1 MSTTPTSVVPREG
14 HESSPSQ
21 DESSGKTAQP
31 PRGNAFISS
40 IAWTGGVKWSVQIVT
55 WGSTVVVARLLTP
68 EDYGLVGMA
77 SLYLGYVTRINE
89 FGLGTT
95 ILTLRE
101 LDRRQV
107 AQMNSVALILAIAG
121 VLVSWAA
128 AIPLGNFFNAPQL
141 PLVVVVMS
149 SSFVVTALATVPRAL
164 LQRDL
169 RFKLLALVD
178 GSRAVITALATLLL
192 AWLGFRYWALVAGGL
207 IGTALGTAIVA
218 VKRPHPF
225 AWPRWGPL
233 KRALT
238 FSSSILTGRLAW
250 YWYTT
255 ADFLIAGR
263 VLGKAPLGA
272 YTFAW
277 TLATM
282 GPSKVTD
289 LISKV
294 TPAFFAAAQD
304 DPAALRRYFTKLSEG
319 IALLTFPTTV
329 GLALVAEDFV
339 HLVLGERWL
348 GAITPLQ
355 VLAVYAGIR
364 SLAPLLNQILVVV
377 GEERFAMW
385 NTLAAAVVMPV
396 TFLAGSPWGGVG
408 IAMGWLMVHPF
419 VLLPALRRVMNR
431 IGLTAGEYFG
441 ALWPASSA
449 TIAMAVVVFAVQ
461 TGIPPSWPLSLSF
474 GLQVVAGATTY
485 AGVLVMFHRARLEE
499 AKGMIRRLRK

>member
-1 MSTTPTSVVPREG
+1 M
-14 HESSPSQ
+14 
-21 DESSGKTAQP
+21 
-31 PRGNAFISS
+31 NS

-55 WGSTVVVARLLTP
+55 WGSTIVVARLLTP

-77 SLYLGYVTRINE
+77 TLYLGYVTRINE

-101 LDRRQV
+101 LDNRQV
-107 AQMNSVALILAIAG
+107 AQMNSVALILGIVG

-149 SSFVVTALATVPRAL
+149 SSFIVTALATVPRAL

-178 GSRAVITALATLLL
+178 GSKAVITAAVTVLL
-192 AWLGFRYWALVAGGL
+192 AWLGFRYWALVGGGL
-207 IGTALGTAIVA
+207 IGTALGTAVVA
-218 VKRPHPF
+218 AKRPHPF
-225 AWPRWGPL
+225 ARPRIDAL

-282 GPSKVTD
+282 GPAKVTD

-304 DPAALRRYFTKLSEG
+304 DRAALRRYFSRLSEG
-319 IALLTFPTTV
+319 IALLTFPTAV
-329 GLALVAEDFV
+329 GLALVAGDFV
-339 HLVLGERWL
+339 PLVLGDRWL
-348 GAITPLQ
+348 GAIAPLQ
-355 VLAVYAGIR
+355 FLAVYAGIR
-364 SLAPLLNQILVVV
+364 SVAPLLNQILVVV

-385 NTLAAAVVMPV
+385 NTLAAAVIMPA
-396 TFLAGSPWGGVG
+396 TFLVGSRWGGAG
-408 IAMGWLMVHPF
+408 IALGWLLVHPF
-419 VLLPALRRVMNR
+419 VLLPALRRVLIR
-431 IGLTAGEYFG
+431 IDLSAAGYFQ
-441 ALWPASSA
+441 ALWPALSA
-449 TIAMAVVVFAVQ
+449 TLVMAAAVFAVR
-461 TGIPPSWPLSLSF
+461 GAMPSDWPLALRF
-474 GLQVVAGATTY
+474 ALQIVAGATTY
-485 AGVLVMFHRARLEE
+485 TGLLLTLHRRRLLE
-499 AKGMIRRLRK
+499 AKSIIKQLRK